1 MLVYQNATVFVLKYF
16 FRYFHL
22 FITLIKINYFC
33 TPKNELNAHN
43 FVKYQDILIIFVAI
57 NPVNIWL
64 VEPVNNSKPDIWYV
78 FICKDT
84 IMNNL
89 IDIDSSRYFTVPAC
103 STTRK
108 NHQYKLF
115 KSRVVSCRDANFF

>member
-1 MLVYQNATVFVLKYF
+1 MLVYQNAIVFVLKYF

-22 FITLIKINYFC
+22 FITLIIINYFR

-78 FICKDT
+78 FIRKDT
-84 IMNNL
+84 
-89 IDIDSSRYFTVPAC
+89 Y
-103 STTRK
+103 
-108 NHQYKLF
+108 H
-115 KSRVVSCRDANFF
+115 